1 MPLIRKEVE
10 PPDPALP
17 GPEAD
22 AAIASLRD
30 DDAQERWMAARK
42 LALPEA
48 VPALARALRE
58 EGDPRVREAILT
70 SLARIGSAESLEAV
84 LPHLRAQDAGRRGA
98 ALDALRA
105 MPGSVRPRL
114 PALLR
119 DADSGIRLLA
129 CELARGLPPAE
140 ATGLLVPLLDADPEV
155 NVCAAAADV
164 LAETGTAEALP
175 ALARCAERFAD
186 QPFLRFAI
194 RAAATRI
201 AGHG

>member
-105 MPGSVRPRL
+105 MPDSVRPRL

-194 RAAATRI
+194 RAAAARI